1 MMMRPA
7 ALRSLIAMFGLCA
20 IAWAADVIPIYR
32 ANVSTIQTA
41 QRILSG
47 DRFNSSQLRDISVA
61 LAAPLSDTP
70 LALART
76 SSVTVRLMLL
86 EDRLKAEPCE
96 HFLSDIDDLH
106 KGTIGALTLAPT
118 DAFMW
123 LAAFWLNR
131 LCGQA
136 AENDLDLLRMSY
148 STGSNE
154 GWIAIRRSPL
164 ALSMLGKL
172 PDGLEAE
179 ALDEFVGLL
188 RSRYYADAANVFA
201 GPAWPEHDKLLKQVD
216 KVDESARRAFA
227 KAVDA
232 RGLPGVQIPVAGP
245 RPNRPF

>member
-1 MMMRPA
+1 MMIRRA

-20 IAWAADVIPIYR
+20 IAWAADVIPIYH

-47 DRFNSSQLRDISVA
+47 DRFNSSQLRYMRAA
-61 LAAPLSDTP
+61 LAPLSEQP
-70 LALART
+70 LAIARS
-76 SSVTVRLMLL
+76 SSVTVRLKLL
-86 EDRLKAEPCE
+86 EDRLKAEPCG

-106 KGTIGALTLAPT
+106 KGAIGALTLAPT
-118 DAFMW
+118 DSFMW

-131 LCGQA
+131 LCGPA

-172 PDGLEAE
+172 PDELESE
-179 ALDEFVGLL
+179 ALGEFVGLL
-188 RSRYYADAANVFA
+188 RSGYYADAANVLA
-201 GPAWPEHDKLLKQVD
+201 GPAWPEHDKLLKQLD

-232 RGLPGVQIPVAGP
+232 KGLPGVEIPVAGP